1 MIDLDELIA
10 ALRERA
16 ASDSPAH
23 TLMNEAADALEAAT
37 RVPVQGEPNNDRENL
52 ITERTYG
59 HGSITLTH
67 YRSSGRIG
75 VVQRGENSVMDVADL
90 LVFLQDSGLDEVFSH
105 ATVPDAA
112 TDDMSVPEFCEALGF
127 VDGSTTPTRLR
138 DIVEPIQWRDSE
150 ARDHVE
156 CARICEQCGETL
168 ARTLCGEC
176 HGGGQRDGGNGTVRE
191 CGNCGGAGWLHEG
204 CAEVSYAD
212 LVAERDAAVAAIE
225 RGRNVLELLRNYA
238 EDSIG
243 TTHGM
248 LSASFV
254 KAHVEI
260 ALSELD
266 VAPEPEGRWEYR
278 GRLQSCGYVAEG
290 YISAEY
296 AMNGLRGELE
306 DHPYLVMDDTA
317 IVERARVREW
327 LPVEGESKP

>member
-37 RVPVQGEPNNDRENL
+37 RVPGQGEPNNDRENL

-138 DIVEPIQWRDSE
+138 DIVEPIQWWDSE

-212 LVAERDAAVAAIE
+212 LVAERDAATAAVERVRAALGEVLPDWSDNGVVAVADI
-225 RGRNVLELLRNYA
+225 LA
-238 EDSIG
+238 
-243 TTHGM
+243 
-248 LSASFV
+248 
-254 KAHVEI
+254 
-260 ALSELD
+260 ALD
-266 VAPEPEGRWEYR
+266 GAPEPESRWEYR

-296 AMNGLRGELE
+296 AMNGLMVELE
-306 DHPYLVMDDTA
+306 DHPYLAMDDTA

>member
-37 RVPVQGEPNNDRENL
+37 RVPGQGEPNNDRENL

-212 LVAERDAAVAAIE
+212 LVAERDAATAAIE
-225 RGRNVLELLRNYA
+225 RVRAEANAYAKQPDVMEPCGAVAQSILL
-238 EDSIG
+238 
-243 TTHGM
+243 
-248 LSASFV
+248 
-254 KAHVEI
+254 
-260 ALSELD
+260 ALD
-266 VAPEPEGRWEYR
+266 GAPEPAWEYR

-296 AMNGLRGELE
+296 AMNGLRVELE
-306 DHPYLVMDDTA
+306 DHPYLAMDDTA

-327 LPVEGESKP
+327 IPVGGESKL

>member
-1 MIDLDELIA
+1 MIDLDDLIA

-16 ASDSPAH
+16 VSDSPAH

-37 RVPVQGEPNNDRENL
+37 GELDKVTLDRLQEL
-52 ITERTYG
+52 AEERGYDKG
-59 HGSITLTH
+59 FAAGWK
-67 YRSSGRIG
+67 SGGRT
-75 VVQRGENSVMDVADL
+75 ADL
-90 LVFLQDSGLDEVFSH
+90 L
-105 ATVPDAA
+105 APK
-112 TDDMSVPEFCEALGF
+112 
-127 VDGSTTPTRLR
+127 LR
-138 DIVEPIQWRDSE
+138 KAQ
-150 ARDHVE
+150 
-156 CARICEQCGETL
+156 
-168 ARTLCGEC
+168 
-176 HGGGQRDGGNGTVRE
+176 
-191 CGNCGGAGWLHEG
+191 
-204 CAEVSYAD
+204 
-212 LVAERDAAVAAIE
+212 AERDAAVAAIE

-266 VAPEPEGRWEYR
+266 EAPEPEGRWEYR

-296 AMNGLRGELE
+296 AMNGLRVELE

-327 LPVEGESKP
+327 LPVEGESND

>member
-1 MIDLDELIA
+1 MSDVSKTRALVAEARRWANGHQNRRSGELMRDL
-10 ALRERA
+10 
-16 ASDSPAH
+16 
-23 TLMNEAADALEAAT
+23 ADALEAAT
-37 RVPVQGEPNNDRENL
+37 RVPGQGEPNNDRENL

-212 LVAERDAAVAAIE
+212 LVAERDAATAAVERVRAALGEVLPDWSDNGVVAVADI
-225 RGRNVLELLRNYA
+225 LA
-238 EDSIG
+238 
-243 TTHGM
+243 
-248 LSASFV
+248 
-254 KAHVEI
+254 
-260 ALSELD
+260 ALD
-266 VAPEPEGRWEYR
+266 GAPEPEGKRWFAACWRDDNGTLNSLE
-278 GRLQSCGYVAEG
+278 
-290 YISAEY
+290 SATIVREY
-296 AMNGLRGELE
+296 AEA
-306 DHPYLVMDDTA
+306 DVMRWRDQEQREPSGQPD
-317 IVERARVREW
+317 RVVLATKISYPW